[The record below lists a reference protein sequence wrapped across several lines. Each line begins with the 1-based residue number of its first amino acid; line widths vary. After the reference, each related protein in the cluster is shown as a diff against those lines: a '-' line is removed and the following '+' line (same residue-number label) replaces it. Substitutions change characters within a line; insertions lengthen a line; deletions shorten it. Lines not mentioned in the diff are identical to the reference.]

1 MLINEVCKE
10 CNLTKKAVEYYT
22 EQGLIQPR
30 ITENGYRQ
38 FSETDALKLK
48 RIAVLRGLGFSVPEI
63 RTILEN
69 DSRTAIYDVLN
80 RKEFEIV
87 ELQTKQALIKQ
98 LAESGDWEHIEGQV
112 EALQNK
118 QSILNRILD
127 KFPGF
132 YGKFVCLHFAPF
144 LSEAITTNEQREA
157 FETIIRYLDGISIAV
172 PSDVQQY
179 LDEIRENADVAVTQS
194 ASAVL
199 AAAMADPEKYIH
211 DNKEMLEQ
219 YRAVAKSEE
228 YKASPAYRL
237 QEYLKQFQSES
248 GYNDVFIPAMQGLAP
263 LTGSITNPCKRRMK
277 FSCGISSRS
286 DFVKKFIEQFPPTK
300 AQSTKIDCA
309 FSLPA
314 PYSEERRKAASEAAK
329 KSGVH
334 GKVAHLYGD
343 SN

>member
-127 KFPGF
+127 KFPDF

-144 LSEAITTNEQREA
+144 LSEAITTDEQREA
-157 FETIIRYLDGISIAV
+157 FETKRSETSYFCSSVRL
-172 PSDVQQY
+172 
-179 LDEIRENADVAVTQS
+179 LLLRCN
-194 ASAVL
+194 L
-199 AAAMADPEKYIH
+199 AKMRS
-211 DNKEMLEQ
+211 LTGCLL
-219 YRAVAKSEE
+219 
-228 YKASPAYRL
+228 ASPGRNKSSNNSAIDLLTETDFILEVSSKSSYTRTASKI
-237 QEYLKQFQSES
+237 LK
-248 GYNDVFIPAMQGLAP
+248 
-263 LTGSITNPCKRRMK
+263 
-277 FSCGISSRS
+277 
-286 DFVKKFIEQFPPTK
+286 
-300 AQSTKIDCA
+300 
-309 FSLPA
+309 
-314 PYSEERRKAASEAAK
+314 
-329 KSGVH
+329 
-334 GKVAHLYGD
+334 
-343 SN
+343 

>member
-132 YGKFVCLHFAPF
+132 YGKFACLHFAPF
-144 LSEAITTNEQREA
+144 LGEAIATEEQRDA
-157 FETIIRYLDGISIAV
+157 FETIIRYLDGITMTV
-172 PSDVQQY
+172 PDDVREY
-179 LDEIRENADVAVTQS
+179 IDEATRNTDAAMPQS
-194 ASAVL
+194 ASAAL
-199 AAAMADPEKYIH
+199 AAAMADPERYIR
-211 DNKEMLEQ
+211 DNREMLDR
-219 YRAVAKSEE
+219 YRAVAESEE

-237 QEYLKQFQSES
+237 QECLKRLQRES
-248 GYNDVFIPAMQGLAP
+248 GYNDVFIPAMQRLSPAYG
-263 LTGSITNPCKRRMK
+263 
-277 FSCGISSRS
+277 
-286 DFVKKFIEQFPPTK
+286 EYYK
-300 AQSTKIDCA
+300 ALQ
-309 FSLPA
+309 
-314 PYSEERRKAASEAAK
+314 AAN
-329 KSGVH
+329 GVFQRH
-334 GKVAHLYGD
+334 FQQE
-343 SN
+343 

>member
-30 ITENGYRQ
+30 ITENGYRH

-69 DSRTAIYDVLN
+69 DSRTAIFDVLN
-80 RKEFEIV
+80 RKELEIV

-157 FETIIRYLDGISIAV
+157 FETIIRYLDGISIVV

-179 LDEIRENADVAVTQS
+179 LDEIRENADAAVTQS
-194 ASAVL
+194 ASAAL

-211 DNKEMLEQ
+211 DNKELLEQ
-219 YRAVAKSEE
+219 YRAATESEE

-237 QEYLKQFQSES
+237 QEYLKQFQVLSH
-248 GYNDVFIPAMQGLAP
+248 NDWIIEGVYYAWCQQCFADADSIYVLNVPRYKYRYRIIRRFVRRKLGLEK
-263 LTGSITNPCKRRMK
+263 G
-277 FSCGISSRS
+277 
-286 DFVKKFIEQFPPTK
+286 KKENLK
-300 AQSTKIDCA
+300 
-309 FSLPA
+309 SLRELLKWA
-314 PYSEERRKAASEAAK
+314 DKYQTENLVEIRKLLMPYSDT
-329 KSGVH
+329 G
-334 GKVAHLYGD
+334 
-343 SN
+343 

>member
-80 RKEFEIV
+80 RKELEIV

-98 LAESGDWEHIEGQV
+98 LAESGDWEQIEGQV
-112 EALQNK
+112 ETLQNK
-118 QSILNRILD
+118 QSILNRILN

-144 LSEAITTNEQREA
+144 LSEAITTDEQREA

-179 LDEIRENADVAVTQS
+179 LDEIRENADAAVTQS
-194 ASAVL
+194 ASSAL

-219 YRAVAKSEE
+219 YRAVAESEE
-228 YKASPAYRL
+228 YKASPACRL
-237 QEYLKQFQSES
+237 QEYLKQFQVLSH
-248 GYNDVFIPAMQGLAP
+248 NDWIIEGVYYAWCQQCFADADSIYVLNVPRYKYRYRIIRRFVRRKLGLEK
-263 LTGSITNPCKRRMK
+263 G
-277 FSCGISSRS
+277 
-286 DFVKKFIEQFPPTK
+286 KKENLK
-300 AQSTKIDCA
+300 
-309 FSLPA
+309 SLRELLKWA
-314 PYSEERRKAASEAAK
+314 DKYQTENLVEIRKLLMPYSDT
-329 KSGVH
+329 G
-334 GKVAHLYGD
+334 
-343 SN
+343 

>member
-80 RKEFEIV
+80 RKELEIV

-98 LAESGDWEHIEGQV
+98 LAESGDWEQIEGQV

-132 YGKFVCLHFAPF
+132 YGKFACLHFAPF
-144 LSEAITTNEQREA
+144 LGEAIATEEQRDA
-157 FETIIRYLDGISIAV
+157 FETIIRYLDGITMTV
-172 PSDVQQY
+172 PDDVREY
-179 LDEIRENADVAVTQS
+179 IDEATRNTDAAMPQS
-194 ASAVL
+194 ASAAL
-199 AAAMADPEKYIH
+199 AAAMADPERYIR
-211 DNKEMLEQ
+211 DNREMLDR
-219 YRAVAKSEE
+219 YRAVAESEE

-237 QEYLKQFQSES
+237 QECLKRLQRES
-248 GYNDVFIPAMQGLAP
+248 GYNDVFIPAMQRLSPAYG
-263 LTGSITNPCKRRMK
+263 
-277 FSCGISSRS
+277 
-286 DFVKKFIEQFPPTK
+286 EYYK
-300 AQSTKIDCA
+300 ALQ
-309 FSLPA
+309 
-314 PYSEERRKAASEAAK
+314 AAN
-329 KSGVH
+329 GVFQRH
-334 GKVAHLYGD
+334 FQQE
-343 SN
+343 

>member
-80 RKEFEIV
+80 RKELEIV

-98 LAESGDWEHIEGQV
+98 LVESGDWEHIEGQV

-118 QSILNRILD
+118 QSILNRI
-127 KFPGF
+127 
-132 YGKFVCLHFAPF
+132 
-144 LSEAITTNEQREA
+144 
-157 FETIIRYLDGISIAV
+157 
-172 PSDVQQY
+172 
-179 LDEIRENADVAVTQS
+179 
-194 ASAVL
+194 
-199 AAAMADPEKYIH
+199 
-211 DNKEMLEQ
+211 
-219 YRAVAKSEE
+219 
-228 YKASPAYRL
+228 
-237 QEYLKQFQSES
+237 
-248 GYNDVFIPAMQGLAP
+248 
-263 LTGSITNPCKRRMK
+263 
-277 FSCGISSRS
+277 SSRS

-300 AQSTKIDCA
+300 AQSTKNGCA
-309 FSLPA
+309 FSLPS
-314 PYSEERRKAASEAAK
+314 PYSEERRRAASEAVK
-329 KSGVH
+329 
-334 GKVAHLYGD
+334 
-343 SN
+343 NE

>member
-144 LSEAITTNEQREA
+144 LSETITTDEQREA

-179 LDEIRENADVAVTQS
+179 LDEIRENADAAVTQS
-194 ASAVL
+194 ASAAL
-199 AAAMADPEKYIH
+199 AAAMTDPE
-211 DNKEMLEQ
+211 
-219 YRAVAKSEE
+219 AVAESEE

-248 GYNDVFIPAMQGLAP
+248 GYNDVFIPAMQRLSPAYREYH
-263 LTGSITNPCKRRMK
+263 K
-277 FSCGISSRS
+277 
-286 DFVKKFIEQFPPTK
+286 
-300 AQSTKIDCA
+300 
-309 FSLPA
+309 SLQ
-314 PYSEERRKAASEAAK
+314 AANE
-329 KSGVH
+329 VFLRH
-334 GKVAHLYGD
+334 FQQE
-343 SN
+343 

>member
-144 LSEAITTNEQREA
+144 LSEAITTDEQREA

-179 LDEIRENADVAVTQS
+179 LDEIRENADAAVTQS
-194 ASAVL
+194 ASAAL

-211 DNKEMLEQ
+211 DNKELLEQ
-219 YRAVAKSEE
+219 YRAVTESEE

-237 QEYLKQFQSES
+237 QEYLKQFQRES
-248 GYNDVFIPAMQGLAP
+248 GYNDVFIPAMQRLSPAYREYH
-263 LTGSITNPCKRRMK
+263 K
-277 FSCGISSRS
+277 
-286 DFVKKFIEQFPPTK
+286 
-300 AQSTKIDCA
+300 
-309 FSLPA
+309 SLQ
-314 PYSEERRKAASEAAK
+314 AANE
-329 KSGVH
+329 VFLRH
-334 GKVAHLYGD
+334 FQQE
-343 SN
+343 

>member
-80 RKEFEIV
+80 RKELEIV

-132 YGKFVCLHFAPF
+132 YGKFACLHFAPF
-144 LSEAITTNEQREA
+144 LGEAIATEEQRDA
-157 FETIIRYLDGISIAV
+157 FETIIRYLDGITMTV
-172 PSDVQQY
+172 PDDVREY
-179 LDEIRENADVAVTQS
+179 IDEATRNTDAAMPQS
-194 ASAVL
+194 ASAAL
-199 AAAMADPEKYIH
+199 AAAMADPERYIR
-211 DNKEMLEQ
+211 DNREMLDR
-219 YRAVAKSEE
+219 YRAVAESEE

-237 QEYLKQFQSES
+237 QECLKRLQRES
-248 GYNDVFIPAMQGLAP
+248 GYNDVFIPAMQRLSPAYG
-263 LTGSITNPCKRRMK
+263 
-277 FSCGISSRS
+277 
-286 DFVKKFIEQFPPTK
+286 EYYK
-300 AQSTKIDCA
+300 ALQ
-309 FSLPA
+309 
-314 PYSEERRKAASEAAK
+314 AAN
-329 KSGVH
+329 GVFQRH
-334 GKVAHLYGD
+334 FQQE
-343 SN
+343 